1 MYVKTIKTWFKFFRF
16 LKKITCMLCI
26 QTLTSHIFVGI
37 HRQFRFQNFLL
48 KMDWLIFFLEIIN
61 CNTLCDFLIFC
72 AFWFWAQ
79 LEDFLVI
86 VIGTIS
92 TFEVINFISPFRVK
106 NLKGM
111 RVIKFICRF
120 LLIFVAFPE
129 CIKLMTWFFTQNL
142 NFRFLLFFWKWKLVF
157 SIWYIWRL
165 FDDFWR
171 LFCYG
176 CILVPWL
183 IGEIILSN

>member
-1 MYVKTIKTWFKFFRF
+1 MWFLGMQLLCYYLSLDLLILHFRYPSTHFSTNDITALEFQFQCCAVIKTWFKFFRF

-120 LLIFVAFPE
+120 LLIFVAFP
-129 CIKLMTWFFTQNL
+129 
-142 NFRFLLFFWKWKLVF
+142 
-157 SIWYIWRL
+157 
-165 FDDFWR
+165 
-171 LFCYG
+171 
-176 CILVPWL
+176 
-183 IGEIILSN
+183 